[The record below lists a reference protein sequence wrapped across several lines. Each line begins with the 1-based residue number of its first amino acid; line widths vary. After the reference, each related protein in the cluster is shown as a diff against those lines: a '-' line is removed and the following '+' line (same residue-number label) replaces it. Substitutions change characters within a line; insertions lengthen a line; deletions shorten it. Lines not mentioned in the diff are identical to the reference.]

1 MKTIDTLEVYK
12 KIGIKLFHLTWK
24 KGWNKKHIIGS
35 PKSELICFKGGT
47 PIMLGPKNENHK
59 LNIAKMKFIL
69 LSLVY
74 WTF

>member
-1 MKTIDTLEVYK
+1 MKERVKYK
-12 KIGIKLFHLTWK
+12 TYHGINEK
-24 KGWNKKHIIGS
+24 KGKFGS

-59 LNIAKMKFIL
+59 PNIAKMKFIL